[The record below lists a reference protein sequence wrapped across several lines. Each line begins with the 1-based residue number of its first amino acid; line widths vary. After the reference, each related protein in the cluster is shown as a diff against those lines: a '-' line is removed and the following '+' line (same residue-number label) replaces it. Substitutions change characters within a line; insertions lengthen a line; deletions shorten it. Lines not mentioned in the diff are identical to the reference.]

1 MNIKTLAIAITAAAL
16 SLSACNVT
24 GKNAQSYN
32 SGNAAAFASEGKV
45 TKTLNLKN
53 FSKIKSSLNVDI
65 SYTQGNSYKVT
76 VSGTAEALAR
86 ADISVSGGTL
96 TIEQDNSRDNTYS
109 NGSNKLH
116 FNITAPHIS
125 DITNHGRMDF
135 TTSRLKGK
143 GTDIENNGVLQFSAD
158 EVVVETYGAGLKLTN
173 HGRADITIG
182 TTSAGKTAIDN
193 NGILTLSSDKMNA
206 GSMKLSNYGRM
217 DFSADVK
224 ASSADLDNN
233 GIFESDA
240 SFTVEDS
247 YEYTN
252 YGRCDFTGDIT
263 AKSIDISN
271 SGIDQQDGKLKAD
284 ALSMDVNGRSDYNLS
299 FSGGTAKLTCSGIG
313 DFNLSVDCQRLN
325 VEASGRID
333 VRLSGT
339 ADNTEFTGAG
349 ISNIDTSKLNKF

>member
-76 VSGTAEALAR
+76 
-86 ADISVSGGTL
+86 VSGGTL

-240 SFTVEDS
+240 SFTVEGS

-252 YGRCDFTGDIT
+252 YGRCDFTGDVT

-339 ADNTEFTGAG
+339 ADNTEFTGVG